1 MLVDES
7 KTNDIFGAGAEGAED
22 GITGNSLWPATVIES
37 QASINFELGERS
49 TWRKATILSDAA
61 LMLCGDT
68 INGGQL
74 IDDTYLASKGCK
86 DFVAYRYD
94 PNVLT
99 D

>member
-1 MLVDES
+1 L
-7 KTNDIFGAGAEGAED
+7 FGLS
-22 GITGNSLWPATVIES
+22 TSLSLLCNS
-37 QASINFELGERS
+37 Q
-49 TWRKATILSDAA
+49 RKATILSDAA

-94 PNVLT
+94 PNVSTDLT
-99 D
+99 SPSPFKTVFSSQVF